1 MALETSSSSTKRSP
15 ECPPLSLRDGL
26 VGAGV
31 GEAMMGVAIAGYA
44 NTVGAALEDTGLR
57 GTCFLHHKWEVDGD
71 RTFVLKVTM
80 DGLRAG
86 KL

>member
-1 MALETSSSSTKRSP
+1 
-15 ECPPLSLRDGL
+15 
-26 VGAGV
+26 
-31 GEAMMGVAIAGYA
+31 MGVAIAGYA